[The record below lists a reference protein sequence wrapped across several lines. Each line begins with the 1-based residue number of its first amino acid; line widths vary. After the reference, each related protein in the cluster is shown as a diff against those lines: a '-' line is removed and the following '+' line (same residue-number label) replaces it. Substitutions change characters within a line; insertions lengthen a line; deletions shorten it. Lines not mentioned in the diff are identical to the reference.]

1 MIKFNPLT
9 LQPFDKVLCRHDNF
23 STWQCN
29 LFSHIHPDY
38 KNLDYPVH
46 CMGNTYMYVIPYTDG
61 TSSLIGTKENPV
73 EYYRYWEE

>member
-9 LQPFDKVLCRHDNF
+9 LQPFNKVLYRHDNF
-23 STWQCN
+23 SIWQCN

-46 CMGNTYMYVIPYTDG
+46 CMDNTYKYVIPYTEG
-61 TSSLIGTKENPV
+61 TSSLIGTKENPI